1 MGSGM
6 TSSNSKAATRVFDV
20 LETLAAHAQPMAT
33 MAIARECGIPKSS
46 AHHLLNVMLGRNY
59 VTYYEHEHAWGL
71 GVSIFEVG
79 SAYLR
84 RTPLQRL
91 GRPIL
96 ESVCADTG
104 ETCHLAILHG
114 ADVLYLDKEAPAG
127 NGPTLVTDVG
137 VRLPAH
143 LTAVGWAILSELP
156 EPQVKASFGDGPM
169 VTRTGSGP
177 DRLDVLFKDLAAVRA
192 RGFAFDDQM
201 VTPGICCLAAPV
213 FSHSELPVAAI
224 GVSYLAAKSDEA
236 VVTRVAE
243 IVCGAAARLSAALGW
258 RGSAAVEDR
267 AAA

>member
-1 MGSGM
+1 MA
-6 TSSNSKAATRVFDV
+6 SSNVKSATRVFDI
-20 LETLAAHAQPMAT
+20 LEMLAAHAQPMAT

-46 AHHLLNVMLGRNY
+46 AHHLLNVMLERNY
-59 VTYYEHEHAWGL
+59 VTYYEHERAWGL

-96 ESVCADTG
+96 ESVCAETG

-114 ADVLYLDKEAPAG
+114 ADVLYLDKEQPAG
-127 NGPTLVTDVG
+127 NGPNLVTDIG

-143 LTAVGWAILSELP
+143 LTAVGWAMLSQLP
-156 EPQVKASFGDGPM
+156 DSQVRAALGGTPM
-169 VTRTGSGP
+169 VTRTGTGP
-177 DRLDVLFKDLAAVRA
+177 GDLDELFDGLAAVKA

-213 FSHSELPVAAI
+213 FSHSDQPVAAI
-224 GVSYLAAKSDEA
+224 GVSYLAAKSEA
-236 VVTRVAE
+236 TLVDRFAA
-243 IVCGAAARLSAALGW
+243 IVCGAAAHLSTSLGW
-258 RGSAAVEDR
+258 REPAPTESRAV
-267 AAA
+267 A

>member
-1 MGSGM
+1 M
-6 TSSNSKAATRVFDV
+6 SSSQVKSASRVLDI
-20 LETLAAHAQPMAT
+20 LETLAGHVQPMAT

-46 AHHLLNVMLGRNY
+46 AHHLLNVMLERNF
-59 VTYYEHEHAWGL
+59 VTYYEHERAWGL

-96 ESVCADTG
+96 ESVCADTN

-114 ADVLYLDKEAPAG
+114 SDVLYLDKEQPAG
-127 NGPTLVTDVG
+127 NGPNLVTDVG

-156 EPQVKASFGDGPM
+156 ESQVRASFGSGPL

-177 DRLDVLFKDLAAVRA
+177 DRLEVLFEDLAEVRSK
-192 RGFAFDDQM
+192 GFAFDDQM
-201 VTPGICCLAAPV
+201 ITPGICCLAAPV
-213 FSHSELPVAAI
+213 FSHAEQPVAAI
-224 GVSYLAAKSDEA
+224 GISFLAAKSDDA
-236 VVTRVAE
+236 LVSRFAKVV
-243 IVCGAAARLSAALGW
+243 CDAAGHLSAALGC
-258 RGSAAVEDR
+258 RKPAAEIR
-267 AAA
+267 AVA

>member
-1 MGSGM
+1 M
-6 TSSNSKAATRVFDV
+6 TSSNVKSATRVFDI
-20 LETLAAHAQPMAT
+20 LEVLAAHAQPMAT

-46 AHHLLNVMLGRNY
+46 AHHLLNVMLERNY

-96 ESVCADTG
+96 ERVCAETG

-114 ADVLYLDKEAPAG
+114 ADVLYLDKEQPAG
-127 NGPTLVTDVG
+127 NGPNLVTDIG

-143 LTAVGWAILSELP
+143 LTAVGWAMLSQLP
-156 EPQVKASFGDGPM
+156 ETQVRASIGDTPM

-177 DRLDVLFKDLAAVRA
+177 DSLDALFKDLAAVKA

-213 FSHSELPVAAI
+213 FSHSDLPVAAI
-224 GVSYLAAKSDEA
+224 GVSYLAAKSDTA
-236 VVTRVAE
+236 LVDRFAE
-243 IVCGAAARLSAALGW
+243 IVCGAAAHLSTSLGW
-258 RGSAAVEDR
+258 REP
-267 AAA
+267 AAAEGQAVA

>member
-1 MGSGM
+1 M
-6 TSSNSKAATRVFDV
+6 TSSNAKSATRLLDI
-20 LETLAAHAQPMAT
+20 LETLAAHVQPMAA

-46 AHHLLNVMLGRNY
+46 THHLLNVMRERNY
-59 VTYYEHEHAWGL
+59 VTYYEDEHAWGL

-114 ADVLYLDKEAPAG
+114 ADVLYLDKEEPAG
-127 NGPTLVTDVG
+127 NGPNLVTDVG

-156 EPQVKASFGDGPM
+156 EAQVRAAIGNGPM
-169 VTRTGSGP
+169 VTRTGTGP
-177 DRLDVLFKDLAAVRA
+177 NRLDQLLNDLASVRA

-213 FSHSELPVAAI
+213 FSHSDQPVAAI
-224 GVSYLAAKSDEA
+224 GVSYLAAKSDES
-236 VVTRVAE
+236 VVERLVE
-243 IVCGAAARLSAALGW
+243 VVCAAAARFSTSLGW
-258 RGSAAVEDR
+258 RRPEAFEDR
-267 AAA
+267 EVA

>member
-1 MGSGM
+1 M
-6 TSSNSKAATRVFDV
+6 TSSNAKSATRVFDI
-20 LETLAAHAQPMAT
+20 LEALAAHAQPMAT

-46 AHHLLNVMLGRNY
+46 AHHLLNVMLERNY
-59 VTYYEHEHAWGL
+59 VTYFEHEHAWGL

-91 GRPIL
+91 GRPVL

-114 ADVLYLDKEAPAG
+114 ADVLYLDKEEPAG
-127 NGPTLVTDVG
+127 NGPNLVTDIG

-156 EPQVKASFGDGPM
+156 ESQVRAAIGSTPM

-177 DRLDVLFKDLAAVRA
+177 NCLDLLFEDLAAVRA
-192 RGFAFDDQM
+192 RGFAFDNQM
-201 VTPGICCLAAPV
+201 ITPGICCLAAPV
-213 FSHSELPVAAI
+213 FSHSEQPVAAI
-224 GVSYLAAKSDEA
+224 GVSYLAAKGDDTVVSRLAA
-236 VVTRVAE
+236 VVCA
-243 IVCGAAARLSAALGW
+243 AAARFSSSLGW
-258 RGSAAVEDR
+258 RGQSAMAEREV
-267 AAA
+267 A

>member
-1 MGSGM
+1 M
-6 TSSNSKAATRVFDV
+6 TSSNVKSATRVFDI
-20 LETLAAHAQPMAT
+20 LEVLAAHAQPMAT

-46 AHHLLNVMLGRNY
+46 AHHLLNVMLERNY
-59 VTYYEHEHAWGL
+59 VTYYEHERAWGL

-114 ADVLYLDKEAPAG
+114 ADVLYLDKEEPAG
-127 NGPTLVTDVG
+127 NGPNLVTDIG

-156 EPQVKASFGDGPM
+156 EAQVKAAIGGGPM
-169 VTRTGSGP
+169 VTRTGTGP
-177 DRLDVLFKDLAAVRA
+177 DRIDALLKGLATVRA
-192 RGFAFDDQM
+192 KGFAFDDQM
-201 VTPGICCLAAPV
+201 VTPGICYLAAPV
-213 FSHSELPVAAI
+213 FSHSDQPVAAI
-224 GVSYLAAKSDEA
+224 GVSYLAAKSDDA
-236 VVTRVAE
+236 TVGRLAE
-243 IVCGAAARLSAALGW
+243 IVCTAATRFSSSLGW
-258 RGSAAVEDR
+258 RGPAAVGNE
-267 AAA
+267 AVA

>member
-1 MGSGM
+1 M
-6 TSSNSKAATRVFDV
+6 TSSNVKSATRVFDI

-46 AHHLLNVMLGRNY
+46 AHHLLNVMLQRNY
-59 VTYYEHEHAWGL
+59 VTYYDHEHAWGL

-96 ESVCADTG
+96 ESVCGDTG

-114 ADVLYLDKEAPAG
+114 ADVLYLDKEQPAG
-127 NGPTLVTDVG
+127 NGPNLVTDIG

-143 LTAVGWAILSELP
+143 LTAVGWAMLSQLP
-156 EPQVKASFGDGPM
+156 ESQVRASFGGTPM
-169 VTRTGSGP
+169 VTRTGTGP
-177 DRLDVLFKDLAAVRA
+177 GDLDELFDGLAAVKA

-213 FSHSELPVAAI
+213 FSHSDQPVAAI
-224 GVSYLAAKSDEA
+224 GVSYLAAKSDA
-236 VVTRVAE
+236 TVVDRFAE
-243 IVCGAAARLSAALGW
+243 IVCGAAAHLSTSLGW
-258 RGSAAVEDR
+258 RGAAAVER
-267 AAA
+267 QEVA